1 MQAKKE
7 MLAIKSLNERLG
19 EDTDWIDLNNYISYK
34 KQNGIVFVIGRGNG
48 SCEIGMGGEINNQSA
63 RIEVNGNISLYL
75 PAEKTTSNWAFNISF
90 PI

>member
-1 MQAKKE
+1 MMQAKKE

-48 SCEIGMGGEINNQSA
+48 SCEIGNGAYTNVGTLPE
-63 RIEVNGNISLYL
+63 RI
-75 PAEKTTSNWAFNISF
+75 
-90 PI
+90 